1 MKQCLRGRGKRLV
14 IIQPCLLPLPK
25 QKGQRVIAMRS
36 NLNVDIKFYA
46 DKVLDMLGN
55 SLSKYTDKISGTKSG
70 GSGGGRGQGGRGG
83 GDGYGSGA
91 QRKGGR
97 RDGR

>member
-1 MKQCLRGRGKRLV
+1 
-14 IIQPCLLPLPK
+14 
-25 QKGQRVIAMRS
+25 MRS

-55 SLSKYTDKISGTKSG
+55 SLIKYTDKIGGTKSG
-70 GSGGGRGQGGRGG
+70 SSGGGRGQGSPGSGN
-83 GDGYGSGA
+83 GYGSGA

-97 RDGR
+97 GSSR